1 MAKSWLVIGVLTA
14 APLLSIGAL
23 ARGDHGPHTRS
34 LITYPTT
41 TTTTQSTVTPPGL
54 RSWARIS
61 K

>member
-23 ARGDHGPHTRS
+23 ARGDHGPNTRT

-41 TTTTQSTVTPPGL
+41 TAQSTITPPGL
-54 RSWARIS
+54 QLWRRVF

>member
-23 ARGDHGPHTRS
+23 ARGDHRPHTRT
-34 LITYPTT
+34 LITYP

-54 RSWARIS
+54 RSWLRIS

>member
-23 ARGDHGPHTRS
+23 ARGDHGRNTHTS
-34 LITYPTT
+34 ITYPA
-41 TTTTQSTVTPPGL
+41 TTTQSTVTPPGL
-54 RSWARIS
+54 ESWRPIS